1 MRVHR
6 RVAASLLLL
15 WAWETS
21 AHPEPGGDD
30 VDAGAVESRRRTD
43 SRGVVSGVG
52 GADVPAASGAAESSR
67 SSELGVE
74 SRDGGVT
81 QPRGSSGSSG
91 ADEPSSPPRGPGLDS
106 RDDRA
111 STSRAPGVA
120 SLDADASE
128 VRPSAAVG
136 AAPLANGTA
145 GADATDGWPSP
156 DSEVTSTAASSSAP
170 LGTTTVRATRAG
182 HAASEVTVTQDVVQA
197 APKSGATDLLRLVP
211 GLVASQHSGEGK
223 AQQLFLRGFDA
234 VHGQDVELQ
243 VAGLPVNEVSHVH
256 ALGYADLNW
265 LIPETVQRIRVTEGS
280 YRASQ
285 GDFAVAVTVQYELG
299 LPEPGVTASA
309 SYGSFNRARLF
320 VGARPADSADT
331 FAAAE
336 VVQGDGFG
344 PQRAFGRA
352 SLLAQAVLKLGQ
364 ARLRAVVGSA
374 AARFDSPGVVR
385 QDTVDAGTAGF
396 FDAFGLR
403 QGGSTSRHQLLL
415 GVDLPSDAGR
425 TALEVFGVLSDL
437 RLRNNFTG
445 FLLHPEGDGLEQQQS
460 DGVVGARA
468 THRTHFHP
476 LGSLVSLE
484 LGLGGRRDGIHQSQ
498 RGYREA
504 DGSPYRDDFAATI
517 TQTALNAWTEVA
529 WQPARWRFML
539 GGRVDVLHYD
549 VLDELAFAGQGATR
563 AAFGAHWGLK
573 AGVERQ
579 LGEAWRLFLNYG
591 DGFRSPQA
599 RSLADGE
606 RAPFVSVR
614 GAELGA
620 SFATKR
626 VDVRGA
632 LFGSYVAN
640 DFFFDHTVGTT
651 VYVGS
656 TLRGG
661 AQAMV
666 TARPT
671 ADVLVSAS
679 LTGATAHV
687 LDTHSLLPYFAPLV
701 GRVDASWTRTF
712 AWRGLDWT
720 PRVGAGL
727 TLIGPRPLPYDEF
740 SHAIFLADV
749 RAGLRVGRVEARL
762 DVQNLLD
769 ARWRDGEFVYPS
781 SWSAGSAA
789 SLLPARHLTAGSPR
803 TFLLSLEVHL

>member
-21 AHPEPGGDD
+21 AHPEPGGDQ
-30 VDAGAVESRRRTD
+30 VDAGVAESRQR
-43 SRGVVSGVG
+43 
-52 GADVPAASGAAESSR
+52 AARALGDGAANSAADLRAAPSATGPGATASDADERTSSD
-67 SSELGVE
+67 ST
-74 SRDGGVT
+74 DGGVAAL
-81 QPRGSSGSSG
+81 SSASTDAGASSTE
-91 ADEPSSPPRGPGLDS
+91 ASSSPP
-106 RDDRA
+106 
-111 STSRAPGVA
+111 GVA
-120 SLDADASE
+120 ASQPLSPPSPQGERERVPEDADA
-128 VRPSAAVG
+128 G
-136 AAPLANGTA
+136 
-145 GADATDGWPSP
+145 SP
-156 DSEVTSTAASSSAP
+156 ASSTT

-182 HAASEVTVTQDVVQA
+182 HAASDVTVTQDVVQA

-265 LIPETVQRIRVTEGS
+265 LIPEAVSSIRVTEGS

-285 GDFAVAVTVQYELG
+285 GDFAVAGTVRYELG

-309 SYGSFNRARLF
+309 SYGSFHRARLF
-320 VGARPADSADT
+320 AGVRPADAPET
-331 FAAAE
+331 FAAVE
-336 VVQGDGFG
+336 YVQGDGFG

-352 SLLAQAVLKLGQ
+352 SLLGQAVLKVGQ

-385 QDTVDAGTAGF
+385 QDAVDAGAGF

-415 GVDLPSDAGR
+415 AADLPSDAGR
-425 TALEVFGVLSDL
+425 TTLEVFGVLSDL

-460 DGVVGARA
+460 DAVVGARA
-468 THRTHFHP
+468 SHRTHFHP
-476 LGSLVSLE
+476 FGSLVSLE

-498 RGYREA
+498 RGYRES
-504 DGSPYRDDFAATI
+504 DGSPYRDDFAAVI

-529 WQPARWRFML
+529 WQPSRWRFML
-539 GGRVDVLHYD
+539 GGRVDVLHFE

-579 LGEAWRLFLNYG
+579 LGEAWRLFLDYG

-606 RAPFVSVR
+606 RAPFVNVR

-620 SFATKR
+620 SFTAKR

-661 AQAMV
+661 AQAMA
-666 TARPT
+666 TARPVD
-671 ADVLVSAS
+671 DVLLAAS

-687 LDTHSLLPYFAPLV
+687 IDTHSLLPYFAPLV
-701 GRVDASWTRTF
+701 GRLDASWTHT
-712 AWRGLDWT
+712 WSWHGLDWT
-720 PRVGAGL
+720 PRVGTGL
-727 TLIGPRPLPYDEF
+727 TVIGPRPLPYDEF

-749 RAGLRVGRVEARL
+749 RAALRVGRVEARL
-762 DVQNLLD
+762 DVQNLFD

-781 SWSAGSAA
+781 NWNPAGAA
-789 SLLPARHLTAGSPR
+789 SLLPARHFTAGSPR
-803 TFLLSLEVHL
+803 TLMLSLEVHL